1 MASATRPAKT
11 QILVIG
17 GGPAGSYAAAVLARE
32 GHDVSLFEQAKFPRY
47 HIGESL
53 LASCNEFFN
62 FLDVRKKM
70 DAHGFVRKVGVKT
83 CCHVTM
89 IINASASKLAW
100 SGSQV

>member
-1 MASATRPAKT
+1 MASATRPART

-17 GGPAGSYAAAVLARE
+17 GGPAGSYTAAVLARE

-70 DAHGFVRKVGVKT
+70 DAHGFVRKVRISILRGAK
-83 CCHVTM
+83 
-89 IINASASKLAW
+89 
-100 SGSQV
+100 